1 MSIPLTTN
9 PDNQPRQ
16 TMKTTIKTT
25 MKTTMITGAIAI
37 ALAAPAYAE
46 LEGELSLSYDSQYS
60 YRGMNDLLSQRYDG
74 ATDDAITTELNVSYG
89 LSDQWS
95 LVAGAAVAT
104 ISDGED
110 FDPARYH
117 GGLRYTAECYTLE
130 LGYQQQDLPIGG
142 FPATSEIYLNLGTKC
157 PLTGGNLNL
166 FVAHDIDLLE
176 GTYVE
181 LSLNKGWD
189 LSETVKLD
197 VTVGVSYSFDYWD
210 NIIATGSDFNH
221 AYITVGLPIAATDNL
236 TVTPYVSYSQG
247 FDALDLAGAGEE
259 DDEFIFGVKASVKF

>member
-1 MSIPLTTN
+1 
-9 PDNQPRQ
+9 
-16 TMKTTIKTT
+16 
-25 MKTTMITGAIAI
+25 MITGAIAI

-60 YRGMNDLLSQRYDG
+60 YRGMNDLLSQALGG

-104 ISDGED
+104 ISDGAG
-110 FDPARYH
+110 FDQDRYH

-130 LGYQQQDLPIGG
+130 LGYQQQDLPFGG
-142 FPATSEIYLNLGTKC
+142 FPGPIGVTTSEIYLNLGTKC

-166 FVAHDIDLLE
+166 FVAHDTDELD

-181 LSLNKGWD
+181 LSLNKAWD
-189 LSETVKLD
+189 LCENTKLD
-197 VTVGVSYSFDYWD
+197 VTVGVAYSFDYWD
-210 NIIATGSDFNH
+210 TGSDFNH

-236 TVTPYVSYSQG
+236 TVTPYVSCSQG
-247 FDALDLAGAGEE
+247 FDALDPAGAGEE

>member
-1 MSIPLTTN
+1 
-9 PDNQPRQ
+9 
-16 TMKTTIKTT
+16 

-60 YRGMNDLLSQRYDG
+60 YRGMNDLLSQALGG

-104 ISDGED
+104 ISDGVD
-110 FDPARYH
+110 FDQDRYH

-130 LGYQQQDLPIGG
+130 LGYQQQDLPFGG
-142 FPATSEIYLNLGTKC
+142 FPGPIGVTTSEIYLNLGTKC

-166 FVAHDIDLLE
+166 FVAHDTDLLE

-247 FDALDLAGAGEE
+247 FDALDPAGAGEE

>member
-1 MSIPLTTN
+1 
-9 PDNQPRQ
+9 
-16 TMKTTIKTT
+16 

-60 YRGMNDLLSQRYDG
+60 YRGMNDLLSQALGG

-95 LVAGAAVAT
+95 LVAGAAVNA
-104 ISDGED
+104 IIHDDGEGVEL
-110 FDPARYH
+110 ARYH

-130 LGYQQQDLPIGG
+130 LGYQQQDLPFGSPSSIGVT
-142 FPATSEIYLNLGTKC
+142 TSEIYLNLGTKC

-166 FVAHDIDLLE
+166 FVAHDTDLLE

-210 NIIATGSDFNH
+210 NVLETGSDFNH

-247 FDALDLAGAGEE
+247 FDALDLAGAVEE

>member
-1 MSIPLTTN
+1 MMSIPLTTN

-16 TMKTTIKTT
+16 TMKTTI
-25 MKTTMITGAIAI
+25 KTTMITGAIAI

-60 YRGMNDLLSQRYDG
+60 YRGMNDLLSQALGG
-74 ATDDAITTELNVSYG
+74 ATDDAITTDLNVSYG

-95 LVAGAAVAT
+95 LVAGAAVTT
-104 ISDGED
+104 ISDGAG
-110 FDPARYH
+110 FDHDRYR
-117 GGLRYTAECYTLE
+117 GGVRYTTECYTLE
-130 LGYQQQDLPIGG
+130 LGYQHHNLAVFGNSTNTG
-142 FPATSEIYLNLGTKC
+142 EVYLNAGTKC

-166 FVAHDIDLLE
+166 FVAHDIDVLD

-181 LSLNKGWD
+181 LSLNKAWD
-189 LSETVKLD
+189 LCENTKLD
-197 VTVGVSYSFDYWD
+197 VTVGVAYSFDYWD
-210 NIIATGSDFNH
+210 NGSDFNH